1 MSKTVL
7 FIHGAWLTPA
17 VWKPWQVRYEAQG
30 YRTLAPAWP
39 LIDRPAEDLRRA
51 PHPELGNLTLGRIA
65 DHYAAIIA
73 TLPEQPILIGHSY
86 GGSIVQMLLDRELG
100 AAGVSIDPGPA
111 AGIHP
116 GPKALLS
123 ALPVFFAW
131 RGWSRAL
138 TMDFGAFAKN
148 FANDLSEDEQ
158 KAAYDRQVVPAPGR
172 IYYQS
177 VLGLGAGIRWQN
189 PDRAP
194 LLLVSGEDD
203 RTVEPSMV
211 RQNLKK
217 YAASPAVTEMKSFAG
232 RSHYLIAAPGWEEI
246 ADTALQWAG
255 AQSARRGSVRTQ
267 ANPNLS
273 APAADS
279 AGDSASVRP

>member
-7 FIHGAWLTPA
+7 FIHGAWLTPS
-17 VWKPWQVRYEAQG
+17 VWEPWRAHYEAQG
-30 YRTLAPAWP
+30 YRTVAPAWP
-39 LIDRPAEDLRRA
+39 LLDRPVEDLRRA
-51 PHPELGNLTLGRIA
+51 PHPELGNLTLGRIT

-86 GGSIVQMLLDRELG
+86 GGLIVQMLLDHGLG

-123 ALPVFFAW
+123 ALPVFLAW
-131 RGWSRAL
+131 RGWGRAL
-138 TMDFGAFAKN
+138 TMGLGAFAKN
-148 FANDLSEDEQ
+148 FSNGMAEAEQ
-158 KAAYDRQVVPAPGR
+158 RAAYDRHVVPAPGR

-177 VLGLGAGIRWQN
+177 VLGLDAGIRWQN

-194 LLLVSGEDD
+194 LLLISGEDD

-232 RSHYLIAAPGWEEI
+232 RNHFLIAAPGWEEI
-246 ADTALQWAG
+246 ADIALQWAATHSKG
-255 AQSARRGSVRTQ
+255 GNLVRGQLDPS
-267 ANPNLS
+267 LS
-273 APAADS
+273 GIMKND
-279 AGDSASVRP
+279 AGRVAMTRA